1 MKESFVGSSEAD
13 GAADET
19 KGEDEDETSFS
30 RAATVRGDER
40 ETKDDEVGCPE
51 LDEETSVWITS

>member
-19 KGEDEDETSFS
+19 KDEDEDEDEDETSFS
-30 RAATVRGDER
+30 RAAT
-40 ETKDDEVGCPE
+40 
-51 LDEETSVWITS
+51 S